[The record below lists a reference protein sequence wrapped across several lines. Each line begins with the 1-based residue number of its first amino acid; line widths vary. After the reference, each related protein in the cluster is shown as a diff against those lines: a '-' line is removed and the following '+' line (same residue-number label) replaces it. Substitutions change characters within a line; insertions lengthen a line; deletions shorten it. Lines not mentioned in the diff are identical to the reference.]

1 MATKATQIKRG
12 NDILHPET
20 DTSQVVGLADWAK
33 QPTKPTYTAS
43 EVGALPSSTEIPSK
57 TSDLMNDSDYTTQTY
72 VDGLVGNILT
82 ILTSI

>member
-33 QPTKPTYTAS
+33 QPTKPSYTAS
-43 EVGALPSSTEIPSK
+43 EVGA
-57 TSDLMNDSDYTTQTY
+57 TTQAY
-72 VDGLVGNILT
+72 VDGIVGNILT